1 MKCGLVGGAGHIIDG
16 STGGGSEG
24 RCRLRDK
31 RAPPLFSAATPH
43 LSAPHDVG
51 AGGGA
56 CNVAAVG
63 AWGGTRSRGA
73 RLTRENHY
81 GTTGRSPSTRRSA
94 ATRAGT
100 RSPPA
105 STPLQRR
112 SSTPAPVVC
121 SESVGDPQ
129 LAVRGGAPCPP
140 QAWDDRASGH
150 PIPWA
155 KGLPEGTLAGGGRGR
170 GRVGPPQT
178 PGRSG
183 HETYRV
189 CRGEAAVRE
198 VSLVLGGGYGPP
210 V

>member
-1 MKCGLVGGAGHIIDG
+1 MDG
-16 STGGGSEG
+16 SMGGGSEG
-24 RCRLRDK
+24 RCRRRVE

-43 LSAPHDVG
+43 LSAPHDVR

-73 RLTRENHY
+73 SLTRENHY
-81 GTTGRSPSTRRSA
+81 GTTARSPTLSGHSC
-94 ATRAGT
+94 GCVPQ
-100 RSPPA
+100 SPPA

-121 SESVGDPQ
+121 SESFGIRSRPCGAARPDP
-129 LAVRGGAPCPP
+129 LKRG
-140 QAWDDRASGH
+140 DDRASGH
-150 PIPWA
+150 PVPWA
-155 KGLPEGTLAGGGRGR
+155 EGLLEGTWAGGGRGR

-178 PGRSG
+178 PSRSG

-189 CRGEAAVRE
+189 CQGEAAVRE
-198 VSLVLGGGYGPP
+198 VSLVLGGGEGGYGPP